1 MIDKEARQVTLS
13 ELSQVSSTMTHH
25 VIKALSTKSCPL
37 DPMPTQLL
45 KDHLNLI
52 APVVTDIVNE
62 S

>member
-25 VIKALSTKSCPL
+25 VIKALSTKSGPL
-37 DPMPTQLL
+37 DPLPTQLL

-52 APVVTDIVNE
+52 VPVVTDIVNE